1 MPEWVDVDDPN
12 YYKITVFD
20 DGNKRFSNL
29 ENKWF
34 IVSQWVGKVR
44 VINVNNKTEIRS
56 ISRWKLREDEQLNI
70 NNI

>member
-1 MPEWVDVDDPN
+1 MPEWVDVHDPN

-56 ISRWKLREDEQLNI
+56 ISRWKLIEDENKY
-70 NNI
+70 

>member
-1 MPEWVDVDDPN
+1 MPEWVDVHDPN

-20 DGNKRFSNL
+20 DGNKRFSTL